1 MMVKGTGLGNIET
14 KGSCAFFFQTFDGT
28 LEFSTVLAPNILCR
42 VTHIFWGFARWRC
55 EWLARNNRRREGARR
70 EGGY

>member
-1 MMVKGTGLGNIET
+1 MVKGTGLGNIET

-42 VTHIFWGFARWRC
+42 VTRIFWGFVRWRC